1 MIPGWKGWLF
11 IVVKNVVNNNNNLKV
26 KPCEA
31 SMHGSIH
38 FSFEAFFN
46 VQTACTVHGDYIIH
60 QQ

>member
-11 IVVKNVVNNNNNLKV
+11 TVVKNVVNNNNLKV

-31 SMHGSIH
+31 SMHGSID
-38 FSFEAFFN
+38 FSLCSY
-46 VQTACTVHGDYIIH
+46 VQIACTVHGDYIIH